1 MIEIFKTF
9 LPNRFCAKMVC
20 VGLFV
25 LASALTAQTANV
37 FIQPV
42 EHNINVDSSV
52 IVTVSISDVIDFHSY
67 SITIPYDG
75 SLVEIT
81 DVNEL
86 DFLSSHSTLFFPNI
100 NAAQNSLLVDCAIL
114 GTNTQTGSG
123 NLFEVEFNAKAA
135 GNVNLNLQNIILR
148 DSQNNDI
155 PFTTSGSIIRISPV
169 TDVEENVL
177 NDVKKNI
184 ISNFPNPF
192 NNATTIS
199 YYSNYGKRIE
209 FKVFSILGKEVYS
222 KIDESMIV
230 GEHKFYWYG
239 KSSFGTELPSG
250 IYLITINEGN
260 NIFTKKIT
268 LLK

>member
-1 MIEIFKTF
+1 MIDFLKTF
-9 LPNRFCAKMVC
+9 FLNRFCAKMFC
-20 VGLFV
+20 ALLFG
-25 LASALTAQTANV
+25 LASALTAQTASV
-37 FIQPV
+37 FIQPG

-52 IVTVSISDVIDFHSY
+52 IVTVSISDVIDLHSY

-81 DVNEL
+81 DVIEL

-114 GTNTQTGSG
+114 GTNTQNGSG
-123 NLFEVEFNAKAA
+123 NLFEIEFYAS
-135 GNVNLNLQNIILR
+135 GSGDVNLILQNIILR

-155 PFTTSGSIIRISPV
+155 PFTSSGGIIRISPV
-169 TDVEENVL
+169 TDVKENVL
-177 NDVKKNI
+177 NEVKKNI
-184 ISNFPNPF
+184 VSNYPNPF
-192 NNATTIS
+192 NNATIIS

-209 FKVFSILGKEVYS
+209 FKVFSMLGKEVYS

-230 GEHKFYWYG
+230 GEHKFYWNG
-239 KSSFGTELPSG
+239 KNNFGTELSSG

-260 NIFTKKIT
+260 NILTKKIT